1 LNIRETVLEV
11 LYAVVPIIAFVSL
24 LQLTVVRLPTDVS
37 VKFLAGS
44 VMVIL
49 GLAFFLLGVKA
60 GFLPIGE
67 LIGSTIVSKGKLWLL
82 LSTGFVLGFVVT
94 VADPSV
100 QVLAAQIYNVSEG
113 TMGKPVVVV
122 SVALGVGIFLALAL
136 LRILLQLPIT
146 RLLTIGYLVVF
157 ALASFTSPDFVTVSF
172 DAGWVATGPM
182 TVPFVV
188 ALGVGVASVAGGRKR
203 GQNDSFGLVALACIG
218 PSLAVLIMRMFFR

>member
-1 LNIRETVLEV
+1 MNIRETVLEV

-94 VADPSV
+94 VADPVSKSWPRRYTTFPRGRWASPSSSSQLHSV
-100 QVLAAQIYNVSEG
+100 
-113 TMGKPVVVV
+113 
-122 SVALGVGIFLALAL
+122 
-136 LRILLQLPIT
+136 
-146 RLLTIGYLVVF
+146 
-157 ALASFTSPDFVTVSF
+157 
-172 DAGWVATGPM
+172 
-182 TVPFVV
+182 
-188 ALGVGVASVAGGRKR
+188 
-203 GQNDSFGLVALACIG
+203 
-218 PSLAVLIMRMFFR
+218 